1 MKRKDVDV
9 LQELCR
15 LERAQ
20 KELGRQLREEHR
32 VMAAELAD
40 RQRLGL
46 AGEEAVKH
54 FNDWMMLHGLGHLVV
69 E

>member
-9 LQELCR
+9 LQELRR

-32 VMAAELAD
+32 VFAAELAD

-46 AGEEAVKH
+46 TGEEAVKH
-54 FNDWMMLHGLGHLVV
+54 FNDWMMLHGLAHLVV
-69 E
+69 D